1 MQLKRS
7 PGSSPAPGD
16 GGAFF
21 LIGMMGSG
29 KSHWAQKISAAYGI
43 EWVDLD
49 AEIENKTM
57 MTIREIFE
65 TEGEEWFRKKEQEVL
80 HELTAIKNMVIATGG
95 GAPCFHGNMEWMN
108 KHGITIWIDET
119 VEVLAERLTK
129 EKDHRPLIKSLS
141 DDELHNFLTK
151 KLAERTP
158 YYSQA
163 THRLQGNKI
172 ALRSFAEILQ
182 QHE

>member
-1 MQLKRS
+1 MQAKSLQS
-7 PGSSPAPGD
+7 SSPPLGD
-16 GGAFF
+16 GGCLF

-29 KSHWAQKISAAYGI
+29 KSYWAQKISAAHNI
-43 EWVDLD
+43 DWVDLD

-57 MTIREIFE
+57 LTIREIFE

-80 HELTAIKNMVIATGG
+80 HQLSGIKNLVIATGG

-119 VEVLAERLTK
+119 VEVLAERLKK

-163 THRLQGNKI
+163 THRLQLNKI
-172 ALRSFAEILQ
+172 ALSSFAEILQ